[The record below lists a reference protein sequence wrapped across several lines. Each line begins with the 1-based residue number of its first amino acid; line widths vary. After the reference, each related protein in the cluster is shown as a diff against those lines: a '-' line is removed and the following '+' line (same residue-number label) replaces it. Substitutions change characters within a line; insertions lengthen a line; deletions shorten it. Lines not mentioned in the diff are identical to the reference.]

1 MKSKDN
7 IQGKDKKSGE
17 AGMKPTQVPD
27 DKPDGQV
34 HGTLGVSRN
43 KGKQVST
50 DAKSKKILDLAQMKA
65 NQMSSKI
72 KIKAHQV
79 LAGNRKK

>member
-7 IQGKDKKSGE
+7 IRGIDKKTME
-17 AGMKPTQVPD
+17 TGMKPTQETE

-43 KGKQVST
+43 RGKQVST
-50 DAKSKKILDLAQMKA
+50 DVKSKKLLDLAQMKA
-65 NQMSSKI
+65 NQISSKI